1 VQRLRFDV
9 AEDAAGERL
18 DRYLAAQVPE
28 LSRARVQRLIR
39 DGEVAVDGEV
49 AGKPSEPVAPG
60 QRVDLVLR
68 SRTPDQSV
76 EPEDIPLSVLHED
89 DDIAVIDKPAGMVT
103 HPAPGHDTGTLVHA
117 LLHRYGSR
125 LRAFS
130 DSARPGIV
138 HRLDRGTSGVIVVAL
153 NDQAHAALAAQFAER
168 TVSKEYL
175 AVVYGTPDAAAGT
188 VDAPIGR
195 DPGDRKRMS
204 TRARRAREA
213 VTDWE
218 LEEPLAGFALLR
230 ARPRTGRTH
239 QIRVHLAHLHHP
251 IVGDA
256 DYAGRQWRGVPEGR
270 IRSMVRDFPRP
281 ALHAHRLQFE
291 HPSTGQRIGFEA
303 APPADFESLLSVL
316 RSWRDRG

>member
-9 AEDAAGERL
+9 AEDTAGQRL
-18 DRYLAAQVPE
+18 DRYLADQVPE
-28 LSRARVQRLIR
+28 LSRARAQRLIR
-39 DGEVAVDGEV
+39 AGDVTIDGETAARPAELLAV
-49 AGKPSEPVAPG
+49 G
-60 QRVDLVLR
+60 QRLELVLR
-68 SRTPDQSV
+68 PRVPDRSV
-76 EPEDIPLSVLHED
+76 EPEDIPLSVVHED

-117 LLHRYGSR
+117 LLHRYGDR
-125 LRAFS
+125 LAAFS

-138 HRLDRGTSGVIVVAL
+138 HRLDRGTSGLIVVAL
-153 NDQAHAALAAQFAER
+153 NDRAHAALAAQFAER

-175 AVVYGTPDAAAGT
+175 AVVYGTPAAAAGT
-188 VDAPIGR
+188 IDAAIGR

-204 TRARRAREA
+204 TRARRGREA
-213 VTDWE
+213 ITDWE
-218 LEEPLAGFALLR
+218 VEESLAGFALLR

-270 IRSMVRDFPRP
+270 IRSAVRDFARP
-281 ALHAHRLQFE
+281 ALHAHRLQFD
-291 HPSTGQRIGFEA
+291 HPSTGRRLSFET
-303 APPADFESLLSVL
+303 PPPEDFEGLLELL
-316 RSWRDRG
+316 RAWRDRR